1 MKAQAEALSTVK
13 LKLTI
18 EVEPGEY
25 AAHEKTAIARINR
38 SVAVPGFRKGKAPES
53 TIRKLFGDR
62 MRSDAVSEVIE
73 AGYAQA
79 LRDLKI
85 WPVDDPD
92 VAIDKFDPA
101 TGISFTATVEVRPD
115 VKASGYADLALKK
128 EKIVVDDAV
137 IEARLEE
144 VRHQAATFEPAAEGA
159 TAENGDLAV
168 IDFEGFIDGEAFQGG
183 TAKDQTLVIGS
194 GRMIPGFEDGIIG
207 LGRGEEKAVP
217 VTFPENYPAKDL
229 AGKAAEF
236 KIKLN
241 EIKKRVLPELNDDF
255 AREAA
260 KLDTLDAFK
269 ARIAEVVKAQE
280 ESRIER
286 EFRNSV
292 IDALLGANDFEVPE
306 SLVKK
311 QLEHSVDRMRYDL
324 SSRGIDPK
332 MAGLESEKFMEEAK
346 KSALR
351 TVRWAFLS
359 DAIAKA
365 EGIMVSDEDV
375 ENRLQ
380 EIADA
385 DGRPLS
391 AIKGFFAEKGNLES
405 LKSTILEQKTMD
417 KVLSTATIEEI
428 ETGIKTP

>member
-1 MKAQAEALSTVK
+1 MKAQAEALSSVK
-13 LKLTI
+13 IKLTI

-62 MRSDAVSEVIE
+62 MRSEAVSGVIE

-79 LRDLKI
+79 LRDMKI

-92 VAIDKFDPA
+92 VSIDKFDPA
-101 TGISFTATVEVRPD
+101 EGITFTATVEVRPE
-115 VKASGYADLALKK
+115 VKASGYTGLSFKK
-128 EKIVVDDAV
+128 EKAVVDDAV
-137 IEARLEE
+137 VEARLEE
-144 VRHQAATFEPAAEGA
+144 VRRQAATFEPAPEDAA
-159 TAENGDLAV
+159 AENGDLAV
-168 IDFEGFIDGEAFQGG
+168 IDFEGMVDGVAFDGG
-183 TAKDQTLVIGS
+183 TAKNQTLIIGS
-194 GRMIPGFEDGIIG
+194 GRMIPGFEEGITG
-207 LGRGEEKAVP
+207 LKRGEEKNVP

-236 KIKLN
+236 KITVN
-241 EIKKRVLPELNDDF
+241 ELKKRVLPELNDDF

-260 KLDTLDAFK
+260 KVDTLDAFK
-269 ARIAEVVKAQE
+269 ERIAEVVTAQE
-280 ESRIER
+280 SSRIER
-286 EFRNSV
+286 EFRTTV
-292 IDALLGANDFEVPE
+292 IDELLTVNEFEVPE

-332 MAGLESEKFMEEAK
+332 MAGLESDTFMAEAR

-351 TVRWAFLS
+351 TVRWAFLA

-365 EGIMVSDEDV
+365 EGIMVSDEDL
-375 ENRLQ
+375 ETRLQ

-385 DGRPLS
+385 DGRSLA

-405 LKSTILEQKTMD
+405 LRSTMLEQKAFD
-417 KVLSTATIEEI
+417 KVLQTATIEEI
-428 ETGIKTP
+428 EGGALAP